1 MPHSGFPAAVG
12 RFTEEGLGGHI
23 VATSVEESIP
33 KRHYACKYPPL
44 RPLTADEQK
53 LVLDNL
59 GLARQGAWR
68 MAVANAAIRREIKG
82 FRRYAEQFYD
92 DFYDAAVI
100 GLCVA
105 AQRWDPSQGFTF
117 GTYAFPTIRGAVQQA
132 TEYAAI
138 HAGSRNQCRKGRGR
152 AIHFCDL
159 GVATKGSQWADRA
172 LPNID
177 VWYHEEEIDD
187 GAITPELN
195 LLLNLA
201 LPRKRDME
209 IFSMYIF
216 DDLTLGDVAKVYGIT
231 RQRVLQI
238 VERCLRQLKK
248 SEGFMQ
254 GLVAQMKRRRLHM
267 NADDF
272 RGTGI
277 GTLLA

>member
-68 MAVANAAIRREIKG
+68 MAVANAAMRREIKG

-132 TEYAAI
+132 TEWPPFTQDHVTSAARVEGGQFLSVTL
-138 HAGSRNQCRKGRGR
+138 ASPQRAASGPTGRCR
-152 AIHFCDL
+152 
-159 GVATKGSQWADRA
+159 T
-172 LPNID
+172 
-177 VWYHEEEIDD
+177 
-187 GAITPELN
+187 
-195 LLLNLA
+195 
-201 LPRKRDME
+201 
-209 IFSMYIF
+209 SMS
-216 DDLTLGDVAKVYGIT
+216 GIT
-231 RQRVLQI
+231 
-238 VERCLRQLKK
+238 KK
-248 SEGFMQ
+248 RSTM
-254 GLVAQMKRRRLHM
+254 GLSRRS
-267 NADDF
+267 
-272 RGTGI
+272 
-277 GTLLA
+277 